1 MSTEKLNVGRGIIYI
16 LSNRYMPGIIK
27 IGGATSVL
35 FIEQELDNLYIPT
48 PYQCDFAIQVDDYF
62 KKLVAIRGLLENKQI
77 RENYNFF
84 EISANDVIPM
94 LRALGG
100 TETSVGTPN
109 NDEPEKPIEPAPQ
122 QDPTI
127 DNPKKNVSITG
138 RFKFSDFDI
147 PAGAELCFLR
157 DTSKKCIVAPDQ
169 KHVIYKGQF
178 FSLSKLALMFA
189 EECGHKRVAIQ
200 GPAYFLYNG
209 KLLTEIRAEYMAK
222 PDFPAQPTITSAPS
236 TTTEDDD
243 DADDLF

>member
-109 NDEPEKPIEPAPQ
+109 NDEPENQPPPNKTPQ
-122 QDPTI
+122 
-127 DNPKKNVSITG
+127 
-138 RFKFSDFDI
+138 
-147 PAGAELCFLR
+147 
-157 DTSKKCIVAPDQ
+157 
-169 KHVIYKGQF
+169 
-178 FSLSKLALMFA
+178 
-189 EECGHKRVAIQ
+189 
-200 GPAYFLYNG
+200 
-209 KLLTEIRAEYMAK
+209 
-222 PDFPAQPTITSAPS
+222 
-236 TTTEDDD
+236 
-243 DADDLF
+243 